1 MPLGGSRP
9 KALLAALLL
18 HRNEP
23 VTTDQL
29 IEMLWPDGGPEQPAK
44 TIHVHV
50 SRLRRAL
57 AEPPAPSLLETHAGS
72 YVLRVGP
79 GELDVDDFTTLV
91 GAGREA
97 LAAGD
102 PAAASVSLTQALG
115 LWRGKAFAD
124 FTYEPFAQ
132 AEIAQLEELRLGAVE
147 LAVEVDLALGRHAMA
162 VPRLERLTAEHPM
175 RERMHGQLMLALY
188 RCGRQADALAAYR
201 RLRQTLDS
209 ELGLEPGPELRR
221 LEQRI
226 LRQEADLE
234 GESPQPATSAAAP
247 TPAAA
252 AAPRVPLPDP
262 LAYAASRP
270 LAGREAELSGIA
282 EVAAGLA
289 GSRHL
294 VILSGD
300 AGIGKTRLLAE
311 AAAQLHADGWPVLYG
326 RADEDSPVPYQPFVE
341 ALRHHLAHRPRL
353 ALSPAERLP
362 SAAAPLSALLPELEP
377 LLPDERPPTWEEP
390 ETGRSRLYV
399 AFATVLSQVAAEER
413 LVLVLDDLH
422 WADAP
427 TPEAGP
433 GARDPAGK
441 RRADRARGLPRR
453 RRRARL
459 AAVASAAARPPRR
472 RPAPGA
478 ARDAHTAR
486 RPRRGR
492 DRGARGGARPRSY
505 ARCTRRRAATRS

>member
-1 MPLGGSRP
+1 
-9 KALLAALLL
+9 
-18 HRNEP
+18 
-23 VTTDQL
+23 
-29 IEMLWPDGGPEQPAK
+29 MLWPDGGPEQPAK

-57 AEPPAPSLLETHAGS
+57 AEPPAPSLLETHTGS

-79 GELDVDDFTTLV
+79 GELDVDDFTALV
-91 GAGREA
+91 AAGREA

-147 LAVEVDLALGRHAMA
+147 LAVEADLALGRHAMA

-234 GESPQPATSAAAP
+234 GEAPQPATSAAAP

-252 AAPRVPLPDP
+252 AEPRVPLPDP
-262 LAYAASRP
+262 LAHAASRP

-294 VILSGD
+294 VLLSGD

-311 AAAQLHADGWPVLYG
+311 AAARLHADGWPVLYG

-362 SAAAPLSALLPELEP
+362 SAAAPLSALAAGARAAAARRAAADVGGAGDRALAAL
-377 LLPDERPPTWEEP
+377 RRVRHRAV
-390 ETGRSRLYV
+390 TGRGRGTPRARARRPALG
-399 AFATVLSQVAAEER
+399 R
-413 LVLVLDDLH
+413 C
-422 WADAP
+422 ADA
-427 TPEAGP
+427 EAGP

-459 AAVASAAARPPRR
+459 AAVASPAARPPRR

-478 ARDAHTAR
+478 ARHAHTAR

-492 DRGARGGARPRSY
+492 DRGARARRGPRSC
-505 ARCTRRRAATRS
+505 ARCTPRRAATRS